1 MTLREKLIVLRD
13 KAGISQM
20 SLAHQLDVSRQ
31 AVSRWESGDTTPSM
45 DKLKALAKIY
55 GVSLDWLCSDSDMAD
70 EKPIEVVSPLEEN
83 ETKNTTVSAKDK
95 RKRKIRFVAIA
106 LVVGVITLTCIWI
119 ATRSENKEMPGKQ
132 FVDMGDEDV
141 DISMEPSTKRQR
153 PNGSS
158 LACRCILWSRKWS
171 ECFTEI
177 KDEIFQIS

>member
-13 KAGISQM
+13 KAGLSQM

-83 ETKNTTVSAKDK
+83 ETKNTTVTTSAENKK
-95 RKRKIRFVAIA
+95 KIRYAVIA
-106 LVVGVITLTCIWI
+106 LVAGVAILACMWL
-119 ATRSENKEMPGKQ
+119 AMRPKNNEMSGVQFEDMENEI
-132 FVDMGDEDV
+132 V
-141 DISMEPSTKRQR
+141 DIPDQGV
-153 PNGSS
+153 NGFDFE
-158 LACRCILWSRKWS
+158 W
-171 ECFTEI
+171 
-177 KDEIFQIS
+177 KD

>member
-13 KAGISQM
+13 KDGISQM
-20 SLAHQLDVSRQ
+20 SLARQLDVSRQ

-141 DISMEPSTKRQR
+141 DMPDQAA
-153 PNGSS
+153 NGFDFE
-158 LACRCILWSRKWS
+158 W
-171 ECFTEI
+171 
-177 KDEIFQIS
+177 KD

>member
-13 KAGISQM
+13 KGGISQM

-70 EKPIEVVSPLEEN
+70 
-83 ETKNTTVSAKDK
+83 VSAKDK

-141 DISMEPSTKRQR
+141 DMPDQAA
-153 PNGSS
+153 NGFDFE
-158 LACRCILWSRKWS
+158 W
-171 ECFTEI
+171 
-177 KDEIFQIS
+177 KD